1 MAGRRIE
8 ERTFHHVRVAIIGCG
23 LIGQKRAKALAGAT
37 LAVCCDV
44 KLELAEK
51 LAAAYPG
58 VRATADWREAV
69 AAEEVD
75 IVVVA
80 TIHKELAPIAAA
92 AAAAGKHVL
101 VEKPG
106 ARRAAELDPVLEAA
120 ARTGVRVRV
129 GFNHRYHPAMQK
141 AREILDSGVAGPL
154 MFIRGR
160 YGHGG
165 GPGYDKNWRAV
176 EELSGGGEAIDQGM
190 HLIDLS
196 RWYMG
201 DFPNVQGQIATY
213 FWDMPVEDNV
223 FLLLRTAAGQTA
235 QLHATWTEW
244 KNLFSLEIYGKY
256 GKIDI
261 SGLGRSYGVE
271 KLIYYQMAPDLLPPS
286 KVEFEYPGEDLSW
299 DLEFAAFLTDITEG
313 RDPEPGVRDAQAA
326 LRIVEAIYKENGR

>member
-1 MAGRRIE
+1 
-8 ERTFHHVRVAIIGCG
+8 VRVAIVGCG
-23 LIGQKRAKALAGAT
+23 LIGQKRARALAGAT
-37 LAVCCDV
+37 LTVCCD
-44 KLELAEK
+44 LQLALAEK
-51 LAAAYPG
+51 LAAVSPG
-58 VRATADWREAV
+58 ARATDSWEEAV
-69 AAEEVD
+69 TADDVD

-80 TIHKELAPIAAA
+80 TVHKELAPISAA

-106 ARRAAELDPVLEAA
+106 ARRAAELDPVLAA
-120 ARTGVRVRV
+120 AAKTGVRVRV
-129 GFNHRYHPAMQK
+129 GFNHRFHPAMQK

-196 RWYMG
+196 RWFMG
-201 DFPNVQGQIATY
+201 DFIGIQGQIATY

-223 FLLLRTAAGQTA
+223 FLLLTTPQGQTA

-244 KNLFSLEIYGKY
+244 KNLFSLEIYGKF

-271 KLIYYQMAPDLLPPS
+271 KLTYYQMLPDLLPPT
-286 KVEFEYPGEDLSW
+286 KTEYEYPGEDGSW
-299 DLEFAAFLTDITEG
+299 ELEFAAFLTDIRED
-313 RDPEPGVRDAQAA
+313 REPDPGIRDAQAA
-326 LRIVEAIYKENGR
+326 LRIVEAVYARCGR

>member
-1 MAGRRIE
+1 L
-8 ERTFHHVRVAIIGCG
+8 T
-23 LIGQKRAKALAGAT
+23 
-37 LAVCCDV
+37 VCCD
-44 KLELAEK
+44 LQLALAEK
-51 LAAAYPG
+51 LAAVSPG
-58 VRATADWREAV
+58 ARATDSWEEAV
-69 AAEEVD
+69 TADDVD

-80 TIHKELAPIAAA
+80 TVHKELAPISAA

-106 ARRAAELDPVLEAA
+106 ARRAAELDPVLAA
-120 ARTGVRVRV
+120 AAKTGVRVRV
-129 GFNHRYHPAMQK
+129 GFNHRFHPAMQK

-196 RWYMG
+196 RWFMG
-201 DFPNVQGQIATY
+201 DFIGIQGQIATY

-223 FLLLRTAAGQTA
+223 FLLLTTPQGQTA

-244 KNLFSLEIYGKY
+244 KNLFSLEIYGKF

-271 KLIYYQMAPDLLPPS
+271 KLTYYQMLPDLLPPT
-286 KVEFEYPGEDLSW
+286 KTEYEYPGEDGSW
-299 DLEFAAFLTDITEG
+299 ELEFAAFLTDIRED
-313 RDPEPGVRDAQAA
+313 REPDPGIRDAQAA
-326 LRIVEAIYKENGR
+326 LRIVEAVYARCGR